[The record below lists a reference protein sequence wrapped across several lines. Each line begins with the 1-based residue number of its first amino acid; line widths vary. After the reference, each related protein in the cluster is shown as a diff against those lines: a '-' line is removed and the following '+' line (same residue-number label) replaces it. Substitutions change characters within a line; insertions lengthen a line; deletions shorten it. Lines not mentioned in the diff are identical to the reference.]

1 MVARIDVRPLA
12 ILAAAALWLSAVGCG
27 PSVPTTNL
35 KVTPVK
41 GTVTLGGQALPEAQ
55 VMFVMQGPPP
65 ADYLGSAAT
74 TDAQG
79 NFEIMTGTQK
89 GAPAGKYTVIVSKKV
104 GADGKPFVNDPDS
117 GMDAAMMEA
126 SGAIKDLVPATHS
139 DAAQSQVTVTV
150 TEGTPTP
157 DVVIDIPKS

>member
-1 MVARIDVRPLA
+1 MVARIDLRTFG

-27 PSVPTTNL
+27 SSVPTTNL

-41 GTVTLGGQALPEAQ
+41 GKVTMGGQPFPDAT
-55 VMFVMQGPPP
+55 VMFVLQGAPP

-89 GAPAGKYTVIVSKKV
+89 GAPAGKYIVIVSKKV
-104 GADGKPFVNDPDS
+104 GLDGKLFVNDPAS
-117 GMDAAMMEA
+117 GMDQQQAEA
-126 SGAIKDLVPATHS
+126 SGAVKEAVPPSHNDASQATT
-139 DAAQSQVTVTV
+139 TVTI
-150 TEGTPTP
+150 TDGTAVP
-157 DVVIDIPKS
+157 DVTIDIPKT